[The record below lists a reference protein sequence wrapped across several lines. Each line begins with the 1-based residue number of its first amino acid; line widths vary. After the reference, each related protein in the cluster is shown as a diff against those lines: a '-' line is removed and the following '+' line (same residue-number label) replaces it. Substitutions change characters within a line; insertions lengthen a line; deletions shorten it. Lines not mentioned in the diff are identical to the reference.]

1 MSTDPCVGGG
11 DNSCDPCSKTHGLSS
26 KSYPV
31 LHYET
36 LRRGRRQTME
46 TELVRIYTERI
57 TAQETTVPGVSTLD
71 GTVKELSETPFV
83 QLSQ

>member
-1 MSTDPCVGGG
+1 
-11 DNSCDPCSKTHGLSS
+11 
-26 KSYPV
+26 
-31 LHYET
+31 
-36 LRRGRRQTME
+36 ME

-57 TAQETTVPGVSTLD
+57 TAEETTVPGVSTLD